1 MKKSLIAFALII
13 SGTAMAQ
20 NASGVALEEAKMQQ
34 ALKYGDKDVATGA
47 MYNIIAMQGETS
59 TYKDSLAYLYF
70 NKRNF
75 LSCFLVTNDVLERN
89 PNNLEILEMNAISLE
104 SIGAKEKA
112 MEGYEKLLAT
122 SNRAFHAYKIAGLQF
137 GMNKLDDAYS
147 SIKKAAQLPEEPNIN
162 VSFAV
167 NANYSQDVNLKAAIA
182 YLDGLIAVAQEKKT
196 EAIVAF
202 ERAEKLFPGFV
213 LAKSQLDKLNE
224 Q

>member
-1 MKKSLIAFALII
+1 MKKSIIAFALLI
-13 SGTAMAQ
+13 SATAMAQ
-20 NASGVALEEAKMQQ
+20 NVTGVALEEAKMKQ
-34 ALKYGDKDVATGA
+34 ALKFGDKDVAKGA
-47 MYNIIAMQGETS
+47 LYNIITMQGETS
-59 TYKDSLAYLYF
+59 TYKDTLAYLYF

-75 LSCFLVTNDVLERN
+75 LSCFLVTNDILERS

-104 SIGAKEKA
+104 SIGAMEKA
-112 MEGYEKLLAT
+112 LEGYEKLLAT

-137 GMNKLDDAYS
+137 GMNKFDDANT
-147 SIKKAAQLPEEPNIN
+147 SIKKAAQLPEEPNVK

-167 NANYSQDVNLKAAIA
+167 NANYTQDVNLRAAIA
-182 YLDGLIAVAQEKKT
+182 YLEGLIAVTQEKKT

-202 ERAEKLFPGFV
+202 ERAEQFFPGFV